1 MANSNTEHSKE
12 LRRKT
17 AAAHRKQQLAEG
29 KIKSINLTL
38 PMDDFLALEDLGKAL
53 NLSRPKLIK
62 TLVEFYN
69 EHNQ

>member
-17 AAAHRKQQLAEG
+17 AIAHRKQQLAEG

-38 PMDDFLALEDLGKAL
+38 PMEDFEALEKLGKEL

-62 TLVEFYN
+62 RLVEFYN
-69 EHNQ
+69 EHN